1 MCRSAYYK
9 LGGQRSMRTG
19 VPRESARLGVS
30 YGTVLGIALA
40 WVALASVGI
49 WWLWRQRRVQ
59 RPTPLKKV
67 LMVVVA
73 LTCLLLVTSAS
84 AGLRG
89 LWLERRGRPV
99 TSEDV
104 RILTRVNEILRDES
118 VWNRQDDRQCAD
130 DNTRGRWS
138 LFCALEQA
146 CIDVLGQY
154 DHRRVAL
161 QEVRFAVED
170 ATRGRQFEHRL
181 MDFNNLPETQ
191 FRDVKRVL
199 QVAAERVATRL
210 RESRR

>member
-1 MCRSAYYK
+1 
-9 LGGQRSMRTG
+9 
-19 VPRESARLGVS
+19 VS
-30 YGTVLGIALA
+30 DGTVLGIALA
-40 WVALASVGI
+40 WVALASLGI
-49 WWLWRQRRVQ
+49 WWLWHQRRSQ

-84 AGLRG
+84 AGVRW

-118 VWNRQDDRQCAD
+118 VWNRQDDRQCDD
-130 DNTRGRWS
+130 DNTQGRWS

-191 FRDVKRVL
+191 FEDVKRVL

>member
-1 MCRSAYYK
+1 
-9 LGGQRSMRTG
+9 
-19 VPRESARLGVS
+19 
-30 YGTVLGIALA
+30 
-40 WVALASVGI
+40 
-49 WWLWRQRRVQ
+49 
-59 RPTPLKKV
+59 
-67 LMVVVA
+67 MVVVA
-73 LTCLLLVTSAS
+73 LVCLLLVTSAS
-84 AGLRG
+84 AGFRW

-99 TSEDV
+99 TSEDL

-118 VWNRQDDRQCAD
+118 VWNRQDDRQCDD

-170 ATRGRQFEHRL
+170 ATRGRQFAHRL

-191 FRDVKRVL
+191 FGDVKRVL

-210 RESRR
+210 RESPR